1 MRKIIFGLAFLSL
14 IAFDSQGQEQTG
26 AQILRTAR
34 TIYDQGRLHELP
46 AILEDGFKKN
56 RFNDTEKVEAYK
68 ILVLTY
74 IYLEEPQKADESM
87 LQIMRTD
94 HFFEPIA
101 SDQIEFR
108 NLYDKFRKYPVFQF
122 GVRAGLNQTFV
133 HTINN
138 YFSAAE
144 SQGKGTYSPNIGFN
158 IALAFEKDLGKK
170 FVLNPELMFNI
181 QSFTYSNSNMFMND
195 FKGDDPFT
203 QVEVEVDEQFSTVT
217 HKIVHTRAQLNLL
230 AQYKFKETKLSE
242 SRIEPYVLAGP
253 TIGYLLSSSFDGLLQ
268 VENNY
273 ENAGNLDN
281 TNSYD
286 PIAFSL
292 MAGAGFK
299 YKMGSIYIT
308 ADVRYQYGLF
318 NIVNEKNR
326 YTTPENNTLRNVY
339 LYEDND
345 FSLQQGMF
353 HVGIVYPYFKPK
365 KLKK

>member
-1 MRKIIFGLAFLSL
+1 
-14 IAFDSQGQEQTG
+14 
-26 AQILRTAR
+26 
-34 TIYDQGRLHELP
+34 
-46 AILEDGFKKN
+46 
-56 RFNDTEKVEAYK
+56 
-68 ILVLTY
+68 
-74 IYLEEPQKADESM
+74 
-87 LQIMRTD
+87 
-94 HFFEPIA
+94 
-101 SDQIEFR
+101 
-108 NLYDKFRKYPVFQF
+108 
-122 GVRAGLNQTFV
+122 
-133 HTINN
+133 
-138 YFSAAE
+138 
-144 SQGKGTYSPNIGFN
+144 
-158 IALAFEKDLGKK
+158 
-170 FVLNPELMFNI
+170 
-181 QSFTYSNSNMFMND
+181 MFMND